1 MFQLRE
7 AFKKEKKVWIFST
20 LGGGSGPNPHFYKS
34 AENRVFFSTFA
45 HFCLFL
51 TLFYRKIS
59 GNFPHFGGGGGVWEV
74 WKISTLFTFFIE
86 GFPMLLTTYL
96 I

>member
-59 GNFPHFGGGGGVWEV
+59 ENFAHFRGGWGGVGMGGVEKV
-74 WKISTLFTFFIE
+74 HTFFIS
-86 GFPMLLTTYL
+86 F
-96 I
+96 